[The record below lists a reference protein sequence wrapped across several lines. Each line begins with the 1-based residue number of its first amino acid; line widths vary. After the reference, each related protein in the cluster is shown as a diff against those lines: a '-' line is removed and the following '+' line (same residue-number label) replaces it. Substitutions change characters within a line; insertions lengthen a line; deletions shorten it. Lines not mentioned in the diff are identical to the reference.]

1 MRISSLHLLLPV
13 SLLIMVHA
21 AHAQFRPY
29 GTAENDSITLFF
41 AGDVMQHAPQIE
53 GARDTTGDYNY
64 VSCFQYIRPYWAK
77 ADYVFANLETT
88 LSDRHFSGYP
98 HFCAPWQLAR
108 DLKACGADFL
118 TTNNNHS
125 CDKGAEGIKK
135 TLHFLD
141 SLGIFHTGTFADTTA
156 WLQETPHY
164 LRHGQF
170 KIALLSY
177 TYGTNG
183 IPVPNG
189 QVVSLIDTFT
199 MKRQISKARLDSA
212 TNIIVFVHWGTEYA
226 NQQNAGQEKLAAF
239 LHEQGADIVIGSH
252 PHVVQPLEY
261 VLRGQD
267 TCGITVYSLGNF
279 ISNQRKRYTNG
290 GINVQLDLR
299 RENGKMHYK
308 MSYLSCYVYRPFER
322 GCLRYYTI
330 PEPDAPDLLGERD
343 SLLYTRF
350 FRDTDALLRG
360 KAAKYV
366 KD

>member
-1 MRISSLHLLLPV
+1 MACLKISLSVCLLLTV
-13 SLLIMVHA
+13 YTV
-21 AHAQFRPY
+21 HAQFWPY
-29 GTAENDSITLFF
+29 GTQENDSITLFF
-41 AGDVMQHAPQIE
+41 VGDVMQHAPQIE
-53 GARDTTGDYNY
+53 GARNTAGDYDY
-64 VSCFQYIRPYWAK
+64 TSCFQYIRPYWAK

-88 LSDRHFSGYP
+88 LSDRNFSGYP

-108 DLKACGADFL
+108 DLQVCGVDFL

-125 CDKGAEGIKK
+125 CDKGAKGIKK
-135 TLHFLD
+135 TLYFLD
-141 SLGIFHTGTFADTTA
+141 SLGIPHTGTFTDTTS
-156 WLQETPHY
+156 WLKETPLY
-164 LRHGQF
+164 IRHGQF

-183 IPVPNG
+183 IPVTDG

-212 TNIIVFVHWGTEYA
+212 TNIIVFVHWGIEYA
-226 NQQNAGQEKLAAF
+226 NKQNAGQEKLAAF

-261 VLRGQD
+261 ALRQQD
-267 TCGITVYSLGNF
+267 TSGITVYSLGNF

-290 GINVQLDLR
+290 GIGVQLRLKR
-299 RENGKMHYK
+299 KNGKMYYK
-308 MSYLSCYVYRPFER
+308 MSYLSCYVFRPFEN
-322 GCLRYYTI
+322 GGLRYYVI
-330 PEPDAPDLLGERD
+330 PEPDAPALLSGRD

-350 FRDTDALLRG
+350 FQDTDALLQG